1 MLSVKEHLKARGLL
15 PMHENQVVI
24 DEENRTATFM
34 LFSETGKYLGY
45 QAYKPEGKK
54 TSEGKG
60 FNPKDL
66 RYFTHAVPGEM
77 PMFGAES
84 LSFQHGVLFVVEGV
98 FDAVKFHAL
107 GIPCLAVLGNDPVR
121 LRSYLRA
128 TGRCVFG
135 FCDNDKAGLRLA
147 SSCNFLYV
155 SPGTDAGDMTSEE
168 LAAHLSDGQLYQMID
183 GELCELPNS
192 SNIRYALQF

>member
-1 MLSVKEHLKARGLL
+1 MQSLSNHLIDRGILS
-15 PMHENQVVI
+15 MHMNQIVV

-34 LFSETGKYLGY
+34 LFSATGKYLGY

-60 FNPKDL
+60 YNPRDL

-77 PMFGAES
+77 PMFGVES
-84 LSFQHGVLFVVEGV
+84 LRFHPNYLFLVEGI

-107 GIPCLAVLGNDPVR
+107 GIPCLAVLSNDPVR

-128 TGRCVFG
+128 TGRKVFG
-135 FCDNDKAGLRLA
+135 FCDNDSAGLNLA
-147 SSCNFLYV
+147 ASCQYFYI
-155 SPGTDAGDMTSEE
+155 SPGKDAGDMTIPE
-168 LAAHLSDGQLYQMID
+168 LVDHLCDGQLYQLID
-183 GELCELPNS
+183 GERCELQNPCD
-192 SNIRYALQF
+192 IRHTFQL